1 MSHHSSLRFHNCSFM
16 TFWGLRGLVYAEM
29 LARLDPLK
37 LSVYAE
43 YLEGKKGT
51 LFKSRGKY
59 DEIGYFKL

>member
-1 MSHHSSLRFHNCSFM
+1 M
-16 TFWGLRGLVYAEM
+16 LV
-29 LARLDPLK
+29 RLDPLK

-59 DEIGYFKL
+59 DEIGYFKP